1 MAGRPPS
8 CHSGTRALMWHM
20 ARPPRLEIAGAVYLI
35 GAHCPFEGGP
45 PAFIDELDRAAM
57 LGLFAQALRRFD
69 AQALAYC
76 LLPDQYHLLL
86 FTRRANLSQLMRHV
100 NGVYT
105 QYHQRR
111 HGGRGPLFRGRFH
124 AVLVDRERHLLDAC
138 RFVDLGPVRQGL
150 ARGAAGWPGSSF
162 RALAA
167 MEAAPEWLDVDGLHA
182 HMLGRPAATPAQH
195 RLAGERYARL
205 VASEPG
211 LQLWPGR
218 LREQIFLGDADFAA
232 RMRAAA
238 AAAAPRRV
246 VRGGFAE
253 WLRRAGG
260 VREQALWLAHTEGG
274 IAMTALARMVGLS
287 VSRVSRLIAAAER
300 AR

>member
-1 MAGRPPS
+1 
-8 CHSGTRALMWHM
+8 M
-20 ARPPRLEIAGAVYLI
+20 ARPARLEIAGAVYLI
-35 GAHCPFEGGP
+35 GAHCPFESGQL
-45 PAFIDELDRAAM
+45 AFVDEADRAEMRA
-57 LGLFAQALRRFD
+57 LLAQALHRFD
-69 AQALAYC
+69 AQALAYA
-76 LLPDQYHLLL
+76 LLPDHYHLLL

-105 QYHQRR
+105 QHHQRR
-111 HGGRGPLFRGRFH
+111 HGFSGPLFQGRFH

-138 RFVDLGPVRQGL
+138 RYVDLSPVRLRL
-150 ARGAAGWPGSSF
+150 ARGAADWAGSSF

-167 MEAAPEWLDVDGLHA
+167 MEVAPEWLDVDGLHS
-182 HMLGRPAATPAQH
+182 HLLGRPAATPAQH

-238 AAAAPRRV
+238 AAPRRAA
-246 VRGGFAE
+246 RTSWAE
-253 WLRRAGG
+253 WLKRAGG
-260 VREQALWLAHTEGG
+260 IREQALWLAHAEGG
-274 IAMTALARMVGLS
+274 VAMTELAGQLGLS
-287 VSRVSRLIAAAER
+287 VSRISRLIAAAER
-300 AR
+300 AA